1 MRLLPLGWLSCL
13 LMAALFVVIRLMSGF
28 VLEANMLALLPND
41 SADAWVEQ
49 ASTIVANKIGKRVV
63 VVTGHAD
70 FDSARQA
77 LEWLLLGI
85 EQQELGV
92 RQGQLSAQQIEK
104 FHSQLFAGRSGLLSR
119 SDRQLM
125 QAEPSEQLVQR
136 AQAQLFSPILM
147 GGGGAVSDDPL
158 FLFSRFL
165 ADKSTISAQ
174 KMQLRDG
181 LLTRQHDGRY
191 FVLATLLLNGEPF
204 DQKFQQQFTR
214 LFSATRQQLI
224 KADPGLQVLA
234 TGALFYASEAVEQGR
249 RDSLL
254 IGSVSLLGVI
264 GLLVGLFGSL
274 RPLLLS
280 LLSIGSGLVGG
291 LAVILLLFEQVHLI
305 ALVFGAGIIGISVDY
320 AIHYFSEGL
329 VSKGLGAEPVTPA
342 QKLNRVLPALTLG
355 MISSVIGFATLAQ
368 APFPGLQQI
377 AVFSAVG
384 LICAYL
390 TVVTCFTW
398 LDQKTAY
405 PDSNRLLALA
415 QQFDR
420 LVQQWVGGHGG
431 IVLLVILVGGGITL
445 ARTLVADDDLRQQQ
459 AVSAQLKHQEQAIRS
474 LSGVDNATQFFLV
487 SGSSNEAVLR
497 AEEQLTSRL
506 DQLIDQGQLTG
517 YNSMATLVPSAQR
530 QTENRALLRRHQASA
545 EVRHYYRS
553 LGLSAAAGVGADQ
566 MPLGLSQFNDAG
578 GEQLL
583 GLQVTQELGRVVH
596 MVTLSGVAQLRALE
610 LAALGLDSVQLI
622 DQTSRWSQV
631 LATYRQRAI
640 ALLMVA
646 IGLIWLFLSFRYRP
660 LRAAIIVA
668 VPTAAVVL
676 TPLITS
682 GLLGESFTFFSAM
695 GLMLVLMMGIDFAL
709 FYAEALEQQRPV
721 SLFANGLS
729 AISTM
734 LAFGL
739 MSLSATYAVHAFGIT
754 ILVGISLALLLSP
767 LAARRA

>member
-1 MRLLPLGWLSCL
+1 
-13 LMAALFVVIRLMSGF
+13 MSGF
-28 VLEANMLALLPND
+28 ALEANMLALLPND
-41 SADAWVEQ
+41 SGDAWVEE
-49 ASTIVANKIGKRVV
+49 ASAIVANKIGNRVV
-63 VVTGHAD
+63 LVVGHTG
-70 FDSARQA
+70 FDRANQA
-77 LEWLLLGI
+77 LQSLLFEL
-85 EQQELGV
+85 ERQELGV
-92 RQGQLSAQQIEK
+92 RQSQLSTQQIES
-104 FHSQLFAGRSGLLSR
+104 FHSRLLASSSGLLSR

-125 QAEPSEQLVQR
+125 QTERSKELVQR
-136 AQAQLFSPILM
+136 ARAQLFSPILM
-147 GGGGAVSDDPL
+147 VGGGTVSDDPL

-165 ADKSTISAQ
+165 ADKATISAQ
-174 KMQLRDG
+174 KMQFREG
-181 LLTRQHDGRY
+181 LLTREHDGKH
-191 FVLATLLLNGEPF
+191 FVLATLLLTGEPF
-204 DQKFQQQFTR
+204 DQNFQQRFSQ
-214 LFSATRQQLI
+214 LFSDTRQQLI
-224 KADPGLQVLA
+224 QADSGLQVLA
-234 TGALFYASEAVEQGR
+234 TGALFYASDAVEQGR

-254 IGSVSLLGVI
+254 IGSVSLLAVI

-280 LLSIGSGLVGG
+280 LLSISGGLIGG
-291 LAVILLLFEQVHLI
+291 LAVILLLFEKIHLI

-329 VSKGLGAEPVTPA
+329 GADPVTPA

-368 APFPGLQQI
+368 APFPGLRQI

-384 LICAYL
+384 LVCAYM
-390 TVVTCFTW
+390 TVVTGFTW
-398 LDQKTAY
+398 LDKKTAY
-405 PDSNRLLALA
+405 PHSNRLLALA
-415 QQFDR
+415 KQFDR
-420 LVQQWVGGHGG
+420 LVHRWVGDHAA
-431 IVLLVILVGGGITL
+431 IVLLVILVGGGVTL

-459 AVSAQLKHQEQAIRS
+459 TVSAELKEQEHAIRS

-487 SGSSNEAVLR
+487 SGSSSEAVLR

-506 DQLIDQGQLTG
+506 DQLIDEGQITG
-517 YNSMATLVPSAQR
+517 YNSISTLVPSAQR
-530 QTENRALLRRHQASA
+530 QAENQALLRRHQASA
-545 EVRHYYRS
+545 EVGQYYRS
-553 LGLSAAAGVGADQ
+553 LGLSTVARAGPEN
-566 MPLGLSQFNDAG
+566 MPLRLNQLNDAG
-578 GEQLL
+578 GDHLSGLL
-583 GLQVTQELGRVVH
+583 VSNEIGRVVH
-596 MVTLSGVAQLRALE
+596 MVTLSGVVQLKPLE
-610 LAALGLDSVQLI
+610 QAAIGLNSVQLV

-631 LATYRQRAI
+631 LETYRQRAI

-646 IGLIWLFLSFRYRP
+646 VGLIWLFLSWRYRP

-676 TPLITS
+676 TPLVTS
-682 GLLGESFTFFSAM
+682 GLLGEPFTFFSAM

-709 FYAEALEQQRPV
+709 FYAEAPEPQRPV